1 MIWGLLA
8 IAIAPGVFITLYF
21 YFLDKYEP
29 EPMKKIVTSFFL
41 GFLAAIIAIILEKL
55 GDSLIMP
62 YVSGIYVPIINA
74 FIIIGI
80 SEEFSKYLCTIFG
93 PYRWKSFNEVMDGIV
108 YTVAVALGFATFEN
122 IFYVLSGG
130 FSVGIIRAFLSVPA
144 HALFSGIMGYN
155 IGLAKFQRKGSK
167 RNLYLLGG
175 LIVASFLHGLYDYII
190 FIKIFYGL
198 AIIPLVIVLFFVIKS
213 KVRVAQRDSINRML

>member
-8 IAIAPGVFITLYF
+8 IAIAPGVFLTLYF

-29 EPMKKIVTSFFL
+29 EPMRKIVISFFL

-55 GDSLIMP
+55 GDMFLMP
-62 YVSGIYVPIINA
+62 YVSGIYIPIINA
-74 FIIIGI
+74 FIVVGL
-80 SEEFSKYLCTIFG
+80 SEELSKYLCTICG

-108 YTVAVALGFATFEN
+108 YTVTVALGFATFEN

-155 IGLAKFQRKGSK
+155 IGLAKFQRERGK
-167 RNLYLLGG
+167 RNLYLSGG
-175 LIVASFLHGLYDYII
+175 LIIASLLHGFYDYII
-190 FIKIFYGL
+190 FVKIFYGL
-198 AIIPLVIVLFFVIKS
+198 AIIPLVIILFFVIKS
-213 KVRVAQRDSINRML
+213 KVKIAEQDSKNRML